1 MELAAASVPSSMFV
15 EHHTVTT
22 PDGWTLQMCRG
33 MRDNGVSGPPV
44 VFVPGF
50 GMNSWIFRYHPR
62 GRSFME
68 VLLDHGLDPW
78 SVDLRGLSTSR
89 RRAGAPKVG
98 GLADYAY
105 MDLPSAFD
113 HISYTTG
120 FDRVHAIG
128 CSLGGAV
135 LYAYGST
142 LPCQRIDRLVALAT
156 PLKWTRAT
164 PLVRAFGMLS
174 PVIGLARLRGTRAI
188 ARVALPVVGRV
199 LPSAL
204 SVYLNVEITD
214 ISSTRDLARTV
225 EDPNPRVNRQIGRWI
240 QRQELEIG
248 GTNILDALHHFD
260 RPLLVVAGNGDGI
273 CPPENAMAALEAVAG
288 PGESLVI
295 GHRDEHVAHADLLV
309 SDIAPERVF
318 APIAR
323 WLRKRLG

>member
-33 MRDNGVSGPPV
+33 VREEGVHGVPV

-68 VLLDHGLDPW
+68 VLLEHGLDPW
-78 SVDLRGLSTSR
+78 SVDLRGLSTAKA
-89 RRAGAPKVG
+89 RAGAPKAA

-113 HISYTTG
+113 YVARTTG
-120 FDRVHAIG
+120 HERVHGIG

-142 LPCQRIDRLVALAT
+142 LPKQRLDRLVTMAT

-164 PLVRAFGMLS
+164 PLVRVFGMLT
-174 PVIGLARLRGTRAI
+174 PVIGLARLRGTRGM
-188 ARVALPVVGRV
+188 ARMALPVVSRV
-199 LPSAL
+199 IPGVL
-204 SVYLNVEITD
+204 SVYLNPEITD
-214 ISSTRDLARTV
+214 ISGARDLARTV
-225 EDPNPRVNRQIGRWI
+225 EDPSPRVNRQIGRWI

-248 GTNILDALHHFD
+248 GTNIHDALHHFD
-260 RPLLVVAGNGDGI
+260 RPLLVVAGNADGI

-288 PGESLVI
+288 PGESMVI
-295 GHRDEHVAHADLLV
+295 GHEDERVAHADLLV

-323 WLRKRLG
+323 WLRRRL